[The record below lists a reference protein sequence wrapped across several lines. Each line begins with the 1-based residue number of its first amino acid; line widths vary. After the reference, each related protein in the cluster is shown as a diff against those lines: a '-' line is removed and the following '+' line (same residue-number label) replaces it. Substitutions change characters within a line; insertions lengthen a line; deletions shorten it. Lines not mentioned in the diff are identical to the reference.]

1 MSTISKYFGK
11 FKGEDVLECQLISK
25 TGVCIKILN
34 YGAIIRDWQIPMLNG
49 SKRCVVLGFDNI
61 EDYIEYSPFFGAIV
75 GRVANRI
82 GGAKFLLEGKEYLLD
97 KNEGVNHL
105 HGGETTFG
113 KRLWKMTQISESS
126 VQLNIFSSEEESG
139 YPGNLNVKVIYRLVD
154 NLLEIEFEASTD
166 TLTPLN
172 LVQHNYF
179 NLAGSG
185 DISNHWLKLNSDF
198 YTPTNK
204 EMIPTGE
211 IINVDNTL
219 FDFRN
224 GKLLNKNSHQPL
236 ELDNN
241 FILNNKNSSEP
252 VAILKS
258 PDNLLTLK
266 LWTDQ
271 PALQVYT
278 AGKLNLPSKIKG
290 LNNQLYPPFGGI
302 CLEDQQFP
310 DAVNHPKVFPS
321 IIISPTNPYKHLC
334 KIEIA

>member
-1 MSTISKYFGK
+1 MSTIPKYFGK

-34 YGAIIRDWQIPMLNG
+34 YGAIIRDWQIPLLNG
-49 SKRCVVLGFDNI
+49 NKRCVVLGFDNI

-82 GGAKFLLEGKEYLLD
+82 GGAKFVLEGKEYLLD
-97 KNEGVNHL
+97 KNEGLNHL
-105 HGGETTFG
+105 HGGKTTFG
-113 KRLWKMTQISESS
+113 KRMTQISENS
-126 VQLNIFSSEEESG
+126 VQLTIFSSEEESG
-139 YPGNLNVKVIYRLVD
+139 YPGNLNVKVIYKLVD
-154 NLLEIEFEASTD
+154 NLLEI
-166 TLTPLN
+166 
-172 LVQHNYF
+172 
-179 NLAGSG
+179 
-185 DISNHWLKLNSDF
+185 

-224 GKLLNKNSHQPL
+224 GKLLNKNTSQPL

-241 FILNNKNSSEP
+241 FILNNRNSLEEP

-258 PDNLLTLK
+258 PDNLLILK

-271 PALQVYT
+271 PALQ
-278 AGKLNLPSKIKG
+278 IKG
-290 LNNQLYPPFGGI
+290 INNQLYPPFGGI

>member
-1 MSTISKYFGK
+1 
-11 FKGEDVLECQLISK
+11 
-25 TGVCIKILN
+25 
-34 YGAIIRDWQIPMLNG
+34 
-49 SKRCVVLGFDNI
+49 
-61 EDYIEYSPFFGAIV
+61 
-75 GRVANRI
+75 
-82 GGAKFLLEGKEYLLD
+82 
-97 KNEGVNHL
+97 
-105 HGGETTFG
+105 
-113 KRLWKMTQISESS
+113 
-126 VQLNIFSSEEESG
+126 
-139 YPGNLNVKVIYRLVD
+139 
-154 NLLEIEFEASTD
+154 
-166 TLTPLN
+166 
-172 LVQHNYF
+172 
-179 NLAGSG
+179 
-185 DISNHWLKLNSDF
+185 
-198 YTPTNK
+198 
-204 EMIPTGE
+204 MIPTGE
-211 IINVDNTL
+211 IINVENTL

-224 GKLLNKNSHQPL
+224 GKLLNKNTSQPL

-241 FILNNKNSSEP
+241 FILNNKNSLEEP